1 MRVRKK
7 FGILFGVGVQSRHES
22 DVRAWLRLTL
32 TPGLGPVLIAR
43 LVARFGSPDAV
54 FSASAA
60 ELAQVQ
66 GISESRSATLARA
79 IRDAD
84 TTADRELEAVERIG
98 GCVIPIDH
106 ADYPPL
112 LREIADPPPVL
123 YVRGNLAVHADD
135 FHAVAVVGSRRCT
148 SYGIEQAER
157 FSGVLARA
165 GLTIA
170 SGGARGIDT
179 AAHRG
184 ALRAQG
190 RTIAVL
196 GCGLG
201 RCYPPE
207 NAELFEKVAAN
218 GALVSELPIDT
229 PPNSENF
236 PARNRIISGLALG
249 VLVIEAGDKSG
260 ALITARKAGAEHGRE
275 VMVVPGRVDSP
286 ASHGSHQL
294 LKKGEGLL
302 VTEPGDVLDILRQ
315 PAGHH
320 HDGTHAV
327 RYAPARD
334 MTDFASSGD
343 DAAGEAVTPQAD
355 RGLFEAERA
364 GGRSIAQARGAIAGD
379 GGRRSVG
386 LLNPVQTAILAAL
399 EEPKTIDQLAV
410 ATGLAMH
417 QIRAELT
424 MLEIQRRV
432 RRDGPRLER
441 V

>member
-1 MRVRKK
+1 M
-7 FGILFGVGVQSRHES
+7 GGTPNQQGTVQS
-22 DVRAWLRLTL
+22 WLRLTL

-43 LVARFGSPDAV
+43 LVERFGSACAACE
-54 FSASAA
+54 ASAA

-66 GISESRSATLARA
+66 GISAARSGALVKA
-79 IRDAD
+79 IREAQ
-84 TTADRELEAVERIG
+84 AEVDRELDAVARIG
-98 GCVIPIDH
+98 GRVIPIDH

-123 YVRGNLAVHADD
+123 YVRGTLAVHAED

-157 FSGVLARA
+157 FAGVLARA

-184 ALRAQG
+184 ALRSQG

-207 NAELFEKVAAN
+207 NAELFEKVAAH
-218 GALVSELPIDT
+218 GAIVSELPINT
-229 PPNSENF
+229 PPSAENF

-260 ALITARKAGAEHGRE
+260 ALITARQAGAEHGRE

-302 VTEPGDVLDILRQ
+302 VTEPGDVLDILMQ
-315 PAGHH
+315 PARHH
-320 HDGTHAV
+320 HDGTHAG
-327 RYAPARD
+327 RYTPFRDAGSPDGQPAESLITPPAREKVSHAEELAEK
-334 MTDFASSGD
+334 T
-343 DAAGEAVTPQAD
+343 AA
-355 RGLFEAERA
+355 RGLFDADRA
-364 GGRSIAQARGAIAGD
+364 GQQPPKGREAA
-379 GGRRSVG
+379 RRSAA
-386 LLNPVQTAILAAL
+386 LLTPVQSAILTAL
-399 EEPKTIDQLAV
+399 EEPRTIDQLAV

-432 RRDGPRLER
+432 RRDGPRLQR
-441 V
+441 A